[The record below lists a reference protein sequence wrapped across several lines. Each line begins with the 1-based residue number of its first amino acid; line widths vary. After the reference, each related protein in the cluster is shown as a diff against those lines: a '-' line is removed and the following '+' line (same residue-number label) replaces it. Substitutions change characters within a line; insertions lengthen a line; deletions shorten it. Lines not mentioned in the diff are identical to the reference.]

1 MVQHAYELIRP
12 ADADREDALAFKKEF
27 LDRGELI
34 QGSCLWQ
41 EYEDYE
47 AWVRW
52 LADSEAGQV
61 PEGRIGSTTLFTRR
75 ISDGRIVGIVDIR
88 HDLSPYLLER
98 GGHVGYSV
106 RPSER
111 RQGIA
116 TAQLALTLEEC
127 KKMGILRVLVTCDK
141 VNLGSARTIQKNG
154 GVLENE
160 VDDGMEIV
168 QRYWIE
174 VAGDQRS

>member
-1 MVQHAYELIRP
+1 METAGYELIRP
-12 ADADREDALAFKKEF
+12 ADADRDAALAFKREF

-34 QGSCLWQ
+34 QGSCLWL

-52 LADSEAGQV
+52 LADSEAHRA

-75 ISDGRIVGIVDIR
+75 VSDGCIVGIVDIR

-98 GGHVGYSV
+98 GGHIGYSV
-106 RPSER
+106 RPSQR
-111 RQGIA
+111 RKGIA
-116 TAQLALTLEEC
+116 TAQLALALDEC
-127 KKMGILRVLVTCDK
+127 RKLGIQRALITCDK

-160 VDDGMEIV
+160 VDDGMEVV
-168 QRYWIE
+168 QRYWITL
-174 VAGDQRS
+174 